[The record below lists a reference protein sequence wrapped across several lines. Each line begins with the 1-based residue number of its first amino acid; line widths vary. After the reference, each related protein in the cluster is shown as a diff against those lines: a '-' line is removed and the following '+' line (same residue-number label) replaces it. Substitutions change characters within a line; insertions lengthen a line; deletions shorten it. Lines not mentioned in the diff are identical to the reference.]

1 MYGWPEECPGHF
13 SGPKKRGGERMS
25 RRSPAEKG
33 SGWLAVRAR
42 RTNQTCKLAIL
53 IDKYFIQ
60 TVDLP
65 SASCFR
71 ISELEWA

>member
-1 MYGWPEECPGHF
+1 MYGWPEECPGNF
-13 SGPKKRGGERMS
+13 SKPEKPELKRSENGERMS
-25 RRSPAEKG
+25 RRRSPAEKEV
-33 SGWLAVRAR
+33 AVRAR

-65 SASCFR
+65 SAS
-71 ISELEWA
+71 SL